1 MTVKQ
6 TRRHD
11 SSGRSI
17 LNRKEAQSLPVIK
30 RMFPFRLGAT
40 SCIVPAAIIPN
51 IRFLGPY
58 VDEVELVLFESK
70 GENSLPSPA
79 EIEEMQFPARQI
91 HRPANLLPLRR
102 LTCTLRNSWTMH
114 PFSGLP
120 KFFP

>member
-1 MTVKQ
+1 
-6 TRRHD
+6 
-11 SSGRSI
+11 
-17 LNRKEAQSLPVIK
+17 VIK